1 MEFVHKSVLFDEA
14 IKALDLNENKIIV
27 DGTAGG
33 GGHSGEIAK
42 RAKRVISI
50 DQDPDAIAVLNERLG
65 DKENVTIVHDN
76 YSNIKN
82 IISNLNIEKIDGLL
96 LDLGVSSFQLDTAE
110 RGFSF
115 HKDAPLD
122 MRMSKSGLSA
132 YDVVN
137 NYDWIKDINTL
148 DFLRDYGKFFNVN
161 YMLDKDI
168 VRRRLDAGITYTEFS
183 YMILQA
189 LDFKYLHEHN
199 NVDLQCA
206 GSDQWGNITAGI
218 DLIRKKTGQEVYGF
232 TMPLILDKFGNKFGK
247 SEGNALWLDKNKTS
261 PYEIYQYLVNTDD
274 SKVVEYLKVFT
285 FLSHEEIN
293 KLEEKVK
300 TEPEKREAQKAL
312 ASEVVRFLHGEE
324 ELQEAIKLTECLFTG
339 NVKELTDEEIE
350 MVFKG
355 MPTIETKEDT
365 IINIMTNNDI
375 ASSKREA
382 REFLSNN
389 AITLD
394 GEIIND
400 ENYIITNNKKN
411 HIIRR
416 GKKKYYLIKI
426 N

>member
-137 NYDWIKDINTL
+137 NYDERQLADIIYRYGEEKFSRRIAANIVKARAEKPIETTFELVDIIKSSMPQKAMRDAHPARRTFQAIRIEVNAELDVLKSTLEDAFDILAPGSRIAIITFHSL
-148 DFLRDYGKFFNVN
+148 EDRIVKEQFAKWCQGCTCPKEFPVCVCGK
-161 YMLDKDI
+161 KPK
-168 VRRRLDAGITYTEFS
+168 GKT
-183 YMILQA
+183 
-189 LDFKYLHEHN
+189 FK
-199 NVDLQCA
+199 
-206 GSDQWGNITAGI
+206 SI
-218 DLIRKKTGQEVYGF
+218 
-232 TMPLILDKFGNKFGK
+232 
-247 SEGNALWLDKNKTS
+247 S
-261 PYEIYQYLVNTDD
+261 P
-274 SKVVEYLKVFT
+274 SK
-285 FLSHEEIN
+285 EE
-293 KLEEKVK
+293 LEEN
-300 TEPEKREAQKAL
+300 PRARSSRLRIFEK
-312 ASEVVRFLHGEE
+312 F
-324 ELQEAIKLTECLFTG
+324 
-339 NVKELTDEEIE
+339 
-350 MVFKG
+350 
-355 MPTIETKEDT
+355 
-365 IINIMTNNDI
+365 
-375 ASSKREA
+375 
-382 REFLSNN
+382 
-389 AITLD
+389 
-394 GEIIND
+394 
-400 ENYIITNNKKN
+400 
-411 HIIRR
+411 
-416 GKKKYYLIKI
+416 
-426 N
+426 